1 MKRNFTEWIITAF
14 VLLLA
19 LVFLFPAVY
28 SPTIKIDKSRKCR
41 FDMNSILYHF
51 PDFFDTVQ
59 ETADAIRQCN
69 DPWKHN
75 YNAIV
80 ADEFARK
87 TFGNAATGDI
97 IIWSSGPNGINE
109 NGGGDDIVCDGDWTD
124 FGGPPMSIDIPQAVD
139 NSEIARRS
147 WENTGS
153 DTPPVANDSQ
163 TNAVPQESGKRD
175 GGGDSEP

>member
-1 MKRNFTEWIITAF
+1 MKRNFFEWVITAF

-19 LVFLFPAVY
+19 FAALYTAAY

-59 ETADAIRQCN
+59 ETADAIRQCK

-87 TFGNAATGDI
+87 TFSTAATGDI

-109 NGGGDDIVCDGDWTD
+109 NGGGDDIVCDGDWSE
-124 FGGPPMSIDIPQAVD
+124 FGRQPPIIDIPQAVD

-153 DTPPVANDSQ
+153 DTPPDAKDCQ
-163 TNAVPQESGKRD
+163 TNAVPQASDGRNGS
-175 GGGDSEP
+175 GGGD